1 MNWGIMEIMK
11 NTTQIGNQA
20 ETLACK
26 YLESKRYKIVERNY
40 KDRFCEIDII
50 AADKQYVCLVE
61 VKYRKNNIFG
71 GGFGAIDNNKQK
83 RLIRAFLVWLSNNSE
98 YQEYQPRIDVIVAD
112 EAGNIEHLQNAIE
125 ASEQS

>member
-71 GGFGAIDNNKQK
+71 GGFDAIDNNKQK

-125 ASEQS
+125 AS